1 MNFEGEDEIYVKE
14 GFKDFHVVPLT
25 SIHNGKIWLGGNTI
39 AGKAEFFRANPYIDN
54 AFGAADSSMQL
65 NIDSS
70 NTQCI
75 ALMDKFNVVAF
86 RNADIRLHTWKDE
99 AEKLKKNRQIL
110 SNKEEYFI

>member
-1 MNFEGEDEIYVKE
+1 
-14 GFKDFHVVPLT
+14 
-25 SIHNGKIWLGGNTI
+25 
-39 AGKAEFFRANPYIDN
+39 
-54 AFGAADSSMQL
+54 MQL